1 MDHLPERACRRV
13 CSGPLGRH
21 PAATRVDDQPGRLLD
36 GAKWCLWHGNVH
48 HALQRIDELIERIE
62 HDEQIPQNPE
72 RRKFAR
78 TLKEL
83 DEYLDANRDLI
94 PDYGDRRQRGDT
106 ISSSIAESTINQAI
120 SRRFVKKQQ
129 MRWQPETA
137 HLPPSSQ
144 PDSQRHP
151 A

>member
-1 MDHLPERACRRV
+1 M
-13 CSGPLGRH
+13 
-21 PAATRVDDQPGRLLD
+21 
-36 GAKWCLWHGNVH
+36 H

-106 ISSSIAESTINQAI
+106 ISSSIAESTINQVI